1 MYCVVF
7 FKRRWFPSTI
17 NNSICVK
24 NSVFVWALR
33 KSDSIPFLHLVVYQ
47 VSLSETTHLA
57 APSWSLSFSLAGILE
72 NARFFPQYT
81 NEHTQR
87 WKVVH
92 RNHMNV
98 WTNHSV
104 IIIIKDIL
112 LCSRVFTL
120 CLPHYCF
127 DSLARCRLSFNTG
140 CVSILKLLCCVSLTL
155 S

>member
-1 MYCVVF
+1 MFVCVLCG
-7 FKRRWFPSTI
+7 FPSTI

-33 KSDSIPFLHLVVYQ
+33 KSDSIPFLHLVVHQ
-47 VSLSETTHLA
+47 VSLSETTQLA
-57 APSWSLSFSLAGILE
+57 APSWYLSFSLAGILE
-72 NARFFPQYT
+72 KARFFPQYT

-92 RNHMNV
+92 RNHMNA
-98 WTNHSV
+98 WTNHRV

-112 LCSRVFTL
+112 LCSRLFTL
-120 CLPHYCF
+120 SLPHYCF
-127 DSLARCRLSFNTG
+127 ESLARCRAQLQHWLCEYFETP
-140 CVSILKLLCCVSLTL
+140 LLCFTLTL